1 MDPESLHAIRRSF
14 ARLEAQGHVAALIF
28 YQRLFAVAPQ
38 VRPLFQTDIE
48 SQSRKLLWMLS
59 ELISIA
65 EKPEAF
71 RATLHQLGARH
82 VQYGA
87 RPEHYPVVVQCL
99 LEMMA
104 EVLGPEFTQSLRVQW
119 ASLLQTVAAIM
130 LEGAA
135 RATTQSAA

>member
-1 MDPESLHAIRRSF
+1 
-14 ARLEAQGHVAALIF
+14 VAALIF

-65 EKPEAF
+65 EKPEEF
-71 RATLHQLGARH
+71 RAALHQLGARH
-82 VQYGA
+82 VRYGA

-99 LEMMA
+99 LDMMA
-104 EVLGPEFTQSLRVQW
+104 EVLGSEFTPNLRAQW
-119 ASLLQTVAAIM
+119 AALLQTVAAIM

-135 RATTQSAA
+135 NAATQSAA